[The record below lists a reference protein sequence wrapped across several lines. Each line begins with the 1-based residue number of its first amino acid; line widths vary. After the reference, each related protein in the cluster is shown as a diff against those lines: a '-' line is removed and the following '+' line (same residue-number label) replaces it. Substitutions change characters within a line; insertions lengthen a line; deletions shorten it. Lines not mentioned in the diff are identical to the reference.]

1 MEQSGPE
8 PEAGACKQGV
18 ASGAGIQD
26 LEPARRPNLCRRFL
40 LASPHWNIQEDYRSS
55 DQGLTRAP
63 HQGKEPQLARSEIL
77 NKVKSR
83 LMRMRMFY
91 QSGATLCLVSG
102 LVLTTSGCKN
112 LPGTPGEQGAGIGGV
127 SGAAVGAAVGGEHH
141 RLLGALVGGAVG
153 AGGGYLI
160 GANKDR
166 ITGHDTAAAQEAVQR
181 AQANPATPQQAL
193 SAPTADLNGD
203 GFVTID
209 EVVAMKR
216 AGLSDEQM
224 LQRLQATGQ
233 VFELSPQQQEYLR
246 SNGVDDYIIGQMPE
260 INRQVRN
267 QLLAQP
273 GYPAPTANPA
283 YPGTTTIPSYPTPPS
298 NPSYPPPAVNP
309 GLNQPVPPPPG
320 P

>member
-1 MEQSGPE
+1 MNELELPGCISKKVKPSLMRIHTLYRSGT
-8 PEAGACKQGV
+8 A
-18 ASGAGIQD
+18 
-26 LEPARRPNLCRRFL
+26 L
-40 LASPHWNIQEDYRSS
+40 LALS
-55 DQGLTRAP
+55 A
-63 HQGKEPQLARSEIL
+63 
-77 NKVKSR
+77 
-83 LMRMRMFY
+83 
-91 QSGATLCLVSG
+91 LV
-102 LVLTTSGCKN
+102 VTAVGCKN

-141 RLLGALVGGAVG
+141 RLLGALLGGAVG

-203 GFVTID
+203 GFVTMD

-216 AGLSDEQM
+216 AGLSDDQM

-246 SNGVDDYIIGQMPE
+246 SNGVDDYVIGQMPE
-260 INRQVRN
+260 INRQTRN

-273 GYPAPTANPA
+273 SYPAPTPGPAPTANPG
-283 YPGTTTIPSYPTPPS
+283 YPPPAG
-298 NPSYPPPAVNP
+298 NPSYPPPPANP

-320 P
+320 Q

>member
-1 MEQSGPE
+1 
-8 PEAGACKQGV
+8 
-18 ASGAGIQD
+18 
-26 LEPARRPNLCRRFL
+26 
-40 LASPHWNIQEDYRSS
+40 
-55 DQGLTRAP
+55 
-63 HQGKEPQLARSEIL
+63 
-77 NKVKSR
+77 
-83 LMRMRMFY
+83 MFY
-91 QSGATLCLVSG
+91 QSGAMLCLASG
-102 LVLTTSGCKN
+102 LVLTTNGCKN

-127 SGAAVGAAVGGEHH
+127 SGAAVGAAVGGENH
-141 RLLGALVGGAVG
+141 RLLGALLGGAVG

-166 ITGHDTAAAQEAVQR
+166 ITGHDTAAAQESVQR

-203 GFVTID
+203 GFVTMD

-246 SNGVDDYIIGQMPE
+246 SNGVDDYMIGQMPE

-273 GYPAPTANPA
+273 GYPAPATNPT
-283 YPGTTTIPSYPTPPS
+283 YPGATTSPSYPPPQA
-298 NPSYPPPAVNP
+298 NPSYPPPSANP